1 MAADP
6 ARGVTRGGGVTR
18 GVYYMNEAAFELPA
32 LELVDTTITSID
44 GTSPSG
50 ESMGIRVHRT
60 PLPPNKSL
68 RDIVTEHLA
77 EANRTL
83 PAYALQ
89 WQRDIEVSGVP
100 AIELAA
106 RWRGTDGMNYT
117 RHAHLAV
124 QGLWLIVSVNGALGD
139 IAAIDGCIEHV
150 LETFRFAR

>member
-1 MAADP
+1 MAGPNLA
-6 ARGVTRGGGVTR
+6 GSVF
-18 GVYYMNEAAFELPA
+18 YMNEAAFELPA
-32 LELVDTTITSID
+32 LELADTTTTAID
-44 GTSPSG
+44 GTSPNG
-50 ESMGIRVHRT
+50 ESFGIRVHRT
-60 PLPPNKSL
+60 PLPAQKTL
-68 RDIVTEHLA
+68 RDIVAEHVA

-83 PAYALQ
+83 PAYTLA

-139 IAAIDGCIEHV
+139 IATIDRCIEHV
-150 LETFRFAR
+150 LGSFRFAR